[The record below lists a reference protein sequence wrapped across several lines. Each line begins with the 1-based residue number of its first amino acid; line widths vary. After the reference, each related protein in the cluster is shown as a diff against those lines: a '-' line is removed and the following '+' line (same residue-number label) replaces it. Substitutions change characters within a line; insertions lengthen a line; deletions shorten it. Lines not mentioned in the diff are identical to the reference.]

1 MTKPVALIFSKNL
14 ERLRKAKGLTQS
26 ELSEA
31 IDVSLRAQQRYEVGD
46 RIPNTDIIDR
56 IIKVLDVSS
65 SDLFVD
71 KEETP
76 PPQEQSES
84 ISNTIS
90 LMTENMKRLQEAFGH
105 VPDDI
110 IELLSLID
118 NEKAWKSAKLY
129 LTGAVELDT
138 KNSVPKK
145 EEKKEIG

>member
-1 MTKPVALIFSKNL
+1 MQISTLILTARKDAKVSREKLAENIGVATTTVLRWEKGQMAPSFDAVQKIADFLNLPLSYFSGKK
-14 ERLRKAKGLTQS
+14 E
-26 ELSEA
+26 
-31 IDVSLRAQQRYEVGD
+31 SLQPQQQ
-46 RIPNTDIIDR
+46 P
-56 IIKVLDVSS
+56 
-65 SDLFVD
+65 
-71 KEETP
+71 
-76 PPQEQSES
+76 ES

-129 LTGAVELDT
+129 LTGVVQLDT
-138 KNSVPKK
+138 KNSVTKK